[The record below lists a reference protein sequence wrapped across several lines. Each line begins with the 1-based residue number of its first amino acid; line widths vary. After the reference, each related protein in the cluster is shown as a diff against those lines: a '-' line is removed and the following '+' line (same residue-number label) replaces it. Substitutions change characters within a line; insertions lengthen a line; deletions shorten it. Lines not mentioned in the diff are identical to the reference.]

1 MGRYLIETPHTEN
14 TCKLLYEQV
23 EAMGY
28 LHNFE
33 WGCEAGIHS
42 GWTFIEADDEA
53 QARLVVP
60 LLVRDEAKVIP
71 VVKFSPEMLKKHHP
85 GVVENPSH

>member
-1 MGRYLIETPHTEN
+1 MQRYLIETPHTERN
-14 TCKLLYEQV
+14 CVLLIHQV

-28 LHNFE
+28 LHNFD
-33 WGCEAGIHS
+33 WGCEAGIHC
-42 GWTFIEADDEA
+42 GWAIIEAEDEA

-71 VVKFSPEMLKKHHP
+71 LVKFSSEILKNEHP
-85 GVVENPSH
+85 L